1 MSDFVKELREVINR
15 HSSENGSNT
24 PDFIL
29 SGFLEDCLNAFD
41 CAVKQRESWYGRKTP
56 EEMGSA
62 GLHHTTPP
70 LVCSVCGSTGDTLN
84 KVSIICSRCAS

>member
-15 HSSENGSNT
+15 HSRENGSNT

-41 CAVKQRESWYGRKTP
+41 CAVKQRESWYGRKAP

-62 GLHHTTPP
+62 GLQHTTNNG
-70 LVCSVCGSTGDTLN
+70 CN
-84 KVSIICSRCAS
+84 A